1 MQAEDAICFVKKE
14 TNESQSI
21 TSEIKQWLKY
31 EEKKKEMTIGWTKGA
46 APVRHYKAYRYY
58 GQEDLVRFK
67 KTAATEHV
75 YVTEFA
81 TRQKFSCYQSSRV
94 SGEFWDI

>member
-31 EEKKKEMTIGWTKGA
+31 EEKKK
-46 APVRHYKAYRYY
+46 
-58 GQEDLVRFK
+58 K
-67 KTAATEHV
+67 KKW
-75 YVTEFA
+75 
-81 TRQKFSCYQSSRV
+81 R
-94 SGEFWDI
+94 